1 MKQKIT
7 RPVSIRIKYTR
18 YVIPIL
24 LITFLSIGA
33 IDTIFYFHSVKES
46 SEHEQ
51 TAYSNTALTSLESY
65 FSQFTSDSSIFFYKN
80 ATQNNLINITQDD
93 GLEFQQLLLNDAP
106 YYPSLSMKYSD
117 NVFFITNN
125 GKLISTTNYSSQLVS
140 DLSPSYI
147 TEILKKG
154 DDFHGLPFLFGST
167 DDSDKLYI
175 CRNIYQ
181 WTGKTETTGKNRL
194 GTLIVEPKAT
204 VFDKIFSLNSNVYQF
219 VLIDNNHHIFR
230 NTTELSE
237 QNIFELVENKRLN
250 TQTYKYTASS
260 FSTSINNLQLLLI
273 TNQSLVYKNARM
285 FVILLLFPSIL
296 ALIAIIG
303 ATRFISRSIAD
314 EFDYFMEK
322 LNKTKAINNDAFIH
336 MESSIEFSQL
346 SNVYNQTL
354 SRIHALSEKIHE
366 QEILTKNIEIES
378 LQAQIN
384 PHFLYNTLNCI
395 SGLVDMDRKEECHH
409 ALTALADIERMS
421 LKGKPFSTIE
431 EALYYVKEYTYI
443 QKLRFG
449 DNLSIL
455 IDIPKSLYHYYIPK
469 LIIQPLIE
477 NAVIHGTSKISDKGI
492 IAILGSTDGTNLQIC
507 IKDNGPGFSREFL
520 EDFSKSF
527 QQKPATSY
535 GIYNI
540 DKRLKLYY
548 GEDHGLI
555 LQNNENSG
563 ACIIVRLPLKLVE
576 KPIEKAG
583 NLK

>member
-1 MKQKIT
+1 
-7 RPVSIRIKYTR
+7 
-18 YVIPIL
+18 
-24 LITFLSIGA
+24 
-33 IDTIFYFHSVKES
+33 
-46 SEHEQ
+46 
-51 TAYSNTALTSLESY
+51 
-65 FSQFTSDSSIFFYKN
+65 
-80 ATQNNLINITQDD
+80 
-93 GLEFQQLLLNDAP
+93 
-106 YYPSLSMKYSD
+106 
-117 NVFFITNN
+117 
-125 GKLISTTNYSSQLVS
+125 
-140 DLSPSYI
+140 
-147 TEILKKG
+147 
-154 DDFHGLPFLFGST
+154 
-167 DDSDKLYI
+167 
-175 CRNIYQ
+175 
-181 WTGKTETTGKNRL
+181 
-194 GTLIVEPKAT
+194 
-204 VFDKIFSLNSNVYQF
+204 
-219 VLIDNNHHIFR
+219 
-230 NTTELSE
+230 
-237 QNIFELVENKRLN
+237 
-250 TQTYKYTASS
+250 
-260 FSTSINNLQLLLI
+260 
-273 TNQSLVYKNARM
+273 M

-507 IKDNGPGFSREFL
+507 VKDNGLGFSREFL

-548 GEDHGLI
+548 GEDHGLF

-563 ACIIVRLPLKLVE
+563 ACITVRLPLKLVE

>member
-7 RPVSIRIKYTR
+7 RPISIRIKYTR

-106 YYPSLSMKYSD
+106 YYPSLSMNYSD

-285 FVILLLFPSIL
+285 FVILLLFPL
-296 ALIAIIG
+296 
-303 ATRFISRSIAD
+303 
-314 EFDYFMEK
+314 
-322 LNKTKAINNDAFIH
+322 
-336 MESSIEFSQL
+336 
-346 SNVYNQTL
+346 
-354 SRIHALSEKIHE
+354 
-366 QEILTKNIEIES
+366 
-378 LQAQIN
+378 
-384 PHFLYNTLNCI
+384 FLL
-395 SGLVDMDRKEECHH
+395 
-409 ALTALADIERMS
+409 
-421 LKGKPFSTIE
+421 
-431 EALYYVKEYTYI
+431 
-443 QKLRFG
+443 
-449 DNLSIL
+449 
-455 IDIPKSLYHYYIPK
+455 
-469 LIIQPLIE
+469 
-477 NAVIHGTSKISDKGI
+477 
-492 IAILGSTDGTNLQIC
+492 
-507 IKDNGPGFSREFL
+507 
-520 EDFSKSF
+520 
-527 QQKPATSY
+527 
-535 GIYNI
+535 
-540 DKRLKLYY
+540 
-548 GEDHGLI
+548 
-555 LQNNENSG
+555 
-563 ACIIVRLPLKLVE
+563 
-576 KPIEKAG
+576 
-583 NLK
+583 

>member
-1 MKQKIT
+1 MKQKT
-7 RPVSIRIKYTR
+7 THPVSIRIKYTR

-33 IDTIFYFHSVKES
+33 IDAIFYFHSVKES
-46 SEHEQ
+46 SENEK
-51 TAYSNTALTSLESY
+51 TAYASTALTSLESY
-65 FSQFTSDSSIFFYKN
+65 FTQFTSDSSIFCYKN
-80 ATQNNLINITQDD
+80 TTQNNLINITQDD
-93 GLEFQQLLLNDAP
+93 GQEFQKLLLNDAP
-106 YYPSLSMKYSD
+106 YYPSLSVNYSD
-117 NVFFITNN
+117 NVFFITDS
-125 GKLISTTNYSSQLVS
+125 GKLISTASICF
-140 DLSPSYI
+140 SPSYI
-147 TEILKKG
+147 SEILKKG
-154 DDFHGLPFLFGST
+154 DDYHGLPYIFEIS
-167 DDSDKLYI
+167 DASDKLYM
-175 CRNIYQ
+175 CRTIYQ
-181 WTGKTETTGKNRL
+181 WTGKTETTGKKRL
-194 GTLIVEPKAT
+194 GTLVVESKAA

-237 QNIFELVENKRLN
+237 QNIIELIKTERLN
-250 TQTYKYTASS
+250 TQTYKYTADS

-273 TNQSLVYKNARM
+273 TNQSLVYKGTRT

-322 LNKTKAINNDAFIH
+322 LNKTKAIDNDAFIH
-336 MESSIEFSQL
+336 MNSSIEFSQL

-354 SRIHALSEKIHE
+354 SRIRALSEKIHD

-395 SGLVDMDRKEECHH
+395 SGLIDMDRKEECHH
-409 ALTALADIERMS
+409 ALNSLADIERMS
-421 LKGKPFSTIE
+421 LKGKPFNTLE
-431 EALYYVKEYTYI
+431 ETLYYVKEYTYI

-449 DNLSIL
+449 NNLTIL
-455 IDIPKSLYHYYIPK
+455 IDIPKALYHCYIPK
-469 LIIQPLIE
+469 LILQPLIE
-477 NAVIHGTSKISDKGI
+477 NAVIHGTSKISGKGI

-507 IKDNGPGFSREFL
+507 VKDNGPGFSREFM
-520 EDFSKSF
+520 ENFSKSS
-527 QQKPATSY
+527 QQKPSTAY

-555 LQNNENSG
+555 LQNNANNG
-563 ACIIVRLPLKLVE
+563 ACITVRLPLKLVK

-583 NLK
+583 YLK

>member
-1 MKQKIT
+1 MKQKT
-7 RPVSIRIKYTR
+7 THPVSIRIKYTR

-46 SEHEQ
+46 SENEK
-51 TAYSNTALTSLESY
+51 TAYASTALTSLESY
-65 FSQFTSDSSIFFYKN
+65 FTQFTSDSSIFCYKN
-80 ATQNNLINITQDD
+80 TTQNNLINITQDD
-93 GLEFQQLLLNDAP
+93 GQEFQKLLLNDAP
-106 YYPSLSMKYSD
+106 YYPSLSVNYSD
-117 NVFFITNN
+117 NVFFITDS
-125 GKLISTTNYSSQLVS
+125 GKLISTASYSSQPVS
-140 DLSPSYI
+140 VFSPSYI
-147 TEILKKG
+147 SEILKKG
-154 DDFHGLPFLFGST
+154 DDYHGLPYIFEIS
-167 DDSDKLYI
+167 DASDKLYM
-175 CRNIYQ
+175 CRTIYQ
-181 WTGKTETTGKNRL
+181 WTGKTETTGKKRL
-194 GTLIVEPKAT
+194 GTLVVESKAA

-237 QNIFELVENKRLN
+237 QNIIELIKTERLN
-250 TQTYKYTASS
+250 TQIYKYTADS
-260 FSTSINNLQLLLI
+260 FSTSISNLQLLLI
-273 TNQSLVYKNARM
+273 TNQSLVYKGTRT

-322 LNKTKAINNDAFIH
+322 LNKTKAIDNDAFIH
-336 MESSIEFSQL
+336 MNSSIEFSQL

-354 SRIHALSEKIHE
+354 SRIRALSEKIHD

-395 SGLVDMDRKEECHH
+395 SGLIDMDRKEECHH
-409 ALTALADIERMS
+409 ALNSLADIERMS
-421 LKGKPFSTIE
+421 LKGKPFNTLE
-431 EALYYVKEYTYI
+431 ETLYYVKEYTYI

-449 DNLSIL
+449 NNLTIL
-455 IDIPKSLYHYYIPK
+455 IDIPKALYHCYIPK
-469 LIIQPLIE
+469 LILQPLIE
-477 NAVIHGTSKISDKGI
+477 NAVIHGTSKISGKGI

-507 IKDNGPGFSREFL
+507 VKDNGPGFSREFM
-520 EDFSKSF
+520 ENFSKSS
-527 QQKPATSY
+527 QQKPSTAY

-555 LQNNENSG
+555 LQNNANNG
-563 ACIIVRLPLKLVE
+563 ACITVRLPLKLVK

-583 NLK
+583 YLK

>member
-1 MKQKIT
+1 MKQKT
-7 RPVSIRIKYTR
+7 THPVSIRIKYTR

-24 LITFLSIGA
+24 LVTFLSIGA

-46 SEHEQ
+46 SENEK
-51 TAYSNTALTSLESY
+51 TAYANTALTSLESY
-65 FSQFTSDSSIFFYKN
+65 FAQFTSDSSIFFYKST
-80 ATQNNLINITQDD
+80 TQNNLINITQDD
-93 GLEFQQLLLNDAP
+93 GQEFQKLLLNDAP
-106 YYPSLSMKYSD
+106 YYPSLSVNYSD
-117 NVFFITNN
+117 NVFFITNS
-125 GKLISTTNYSSQLVS
+125 GKLISTASYSSQPVS
-140 DLSPSYI
+140 DFSQSYI
-147 TEILKKG
+147 SEILKKG
-154 DDFHGLPFLFGST
+154 DDYHGLPYLFGSS
-167 DDSDKLYI
+167 DDSDKLYM
-175 CRNIYQ
+175 CRTIYQ
-181 WTGKTETTGKNRL
+181 WTGKTETTGKKSL
-194 GTLIVEPKAT
+194 GTLVVEPKAA

-237 QNIFELVENKRLN
+237 QNIVELIKNKHLN
-250 TQTYKYTASS
+250 TQTYKYTAVS

-273 TNQSLVYKNARM
+273 TNQSLVYKGTRT

-322 LNKTKAINNDAFIH
+322 LNKTKAIDNDAFIH
-336 MESSIEFSQL
+336 MNSSIEFSQL

-354 SRIHALSEKIHE
+354 SRIHALSKKIHD

-395 SGLVDMDRKEECHH
+395 SGLIDMDRKEECHH
-409 ALTALADIERMS
+409 ALNALADIERMS
-421 LKGKPFSTIE
+421 LKGKPFNTLE
-431 EALYYVKEYTYI
+431 ETLYYVKEYTYI

-449 DNLSIL
+449 NNLAIL
-455 IDIPKSLYHYYIPK
+455 IDIPKSLYNCYIPK
-469 LIIQPLIE
+469 LILQPLIE
-477 NAVIHGTSKISDKGI
+477 NAVIHGTSKISGNGI
-492 IAILGSTDGTNLQIC
+492 IAILGSTDGVDLQIC
-507 IKDNGPGFSREFL
+507 VKDNGPGFSQEFM
-520 EDFSKSF
+520 ENFSKNS
-527 QQKPATSY
+527 QQKPSTAY

-555 LQNNENSG
+555 IQNNENNG
-563 ACIIVRLPLKLVE
+563 ACVMIRLPLRLVE
-576 KPIEKAG
+576 KTIEKAG
-583 NLK
+583 N

>member
-1 MKQKIT
+1 MKQKT
-7 RPVSIRIKYTR
+7 THPVSIRIKYTR

-24 LITFLSIGA
+24 LVTFLSIGA

-46 SEHEQ
+46 SENEK
-51 TAYSNTALTSLESY
+51 TAYANTALTSLESY
-65 FSQFTSDSSIFFYKN
+65 FAQFTSDSSIFFYKST
-80 ATQNNLINITQDD
+80 TQNNLINITQDD
-93 GLEFQQLLLNDAP
+93 GQEFQKLLLNDAP
-106 YYPSLSMKYSD
+106 YYPSLSVNYSD
-117 NVFFITNN
+117 NVFFITDS
-125 GKLISTTNYSSQLVS
+125 GKLISTASYSSQPVS
-140 DLSPSYI
+140 GFSQSYI
-147 TEILKKG
+147 SEILKKG
-154 DDFHGLPFLFGST
+154 DDYHGLPYLFGSS
-167 DDSDKLYI
+167 DDSDKLYM
-175 CRNIYQ
+175 CRTIYQ
-181 WTGKTETTGKNRL
+181 WTGKTETTGKKSL
-194 GTLIVEPKAT
+194 GTLVVEPKAA

-237 QNIFELVENKRLN
+237 QNIVELIKNKHLN
-250 TQTYKYTASS
+250 TQTYKYTAVS

-273 TNQSLVYKNARM
+273 TNQSLVYKGTRT

-322 LNKTKAINNDAFIH
+322 LNKTKAIDNDAFIH
-336 MESSIEFSQL
+336 MNSSIEFSQL

-354 SRIHALSEKIHE
+354 SRIHALSEKIHD

-395 SGLVDMDRKEECHH
+395 SGLIDMDRKEECHH
-409 ALTALADIERMS
+409 ALNALADIERMS
-421 LKGKPFSTIE
+421 LKGKPFNTLE
-431 EALYYVKEYTYI
+431 ETLYYVKEYTYI

-449 DNLSIL
+449 NNLAIL
-455 IDIPKSLYHYYIPK
+455 IDIPKSLYNCYIPK
-469 LIIQPLIE
+469 LILQPLIE
-477 NAVIHGTSKISDKGI
+477 NAVIHGTSKISGNGI
-492 IAILGSTDGTNLQIC
+492 IAILGSTDGVDLQIC
-507 IKDNGPGFSREFL
+507 VKDNGPGFSQEFM
-520 EDFSKSF
+520 ENFSKNS
-527 QQKPATSY
+527 QQKPSTAY

-555 LQNNENSG
+555 IQNNENNG
-563 ACIIVRLPLKLVE
+563 ACVMIRLPLRLVE
-576 KPIEKAG
+576 KTIEKAG
-583 NLK
+583 N